1 MVAGA
6 GVVVEIVVDVEEV
19 FNVVLVV
26 ELTVVVV
33 GFLAV
38 DLREYTFMNPFPPH
52 FEFGSPAHTPVQLES
67 AVSLEGSSVFPQKH

>member
-1 MVAGA
+1 MTELAPTHLVAVGA
-6 GVVVEIVVDVEEV
+6 
-19 FNVVLVV
+19 
-26 ELTVVVV
+26 VVVV

-67 AVSLEGSSVFPQKH
+67 AVFLEGSSVFPQKH